1 MRSGDDIVYVDQIS
15 GTRSIVTVSWV
26 GKRTPMHCT
35 SNGKV
40 LLAWAEETD
49 RDRVLAGRSRR
60 SRRTRSPIPTSSRT
74 SSTSVRTRGYAQAL
88 EEFEDGLNAVAAPVR
103 QADGRVIAALGVSG
117 PAFRMH
123 AVDVPRLGMLTAEA
137 ASAVSRQLGYLERRV
152 AG

>member
-1 MRSGDDIVYVDQIS
+1 VRSGDDIVYVDQIS

-40 LLAWAEETD
+40 LLAWADETD
-49 RDRVLAGRSRR
+49 RDRVLAGELETFTPHTVTDPDEL
-60 SRRTRSPIPTSSRT
+60 RTELV
-74 SSTSVRTRGYAQAL
+74 SVRTRGYAQAL